1 MNTRDSINS
10 VKKGNTGNTFRL
22 VHSLWAWKR
31 KAGMKVP
38 SRKALKALARKCHY
52 VYGW

>member
-1 MNTRDSINS
+1 M
-10 VKKGNTGNTFRL
+10 KKGQTGKTFRF
-22 VHSLWAWKR
+22 VHSLQAWKR

-38 SRKALKALARKCHY
+38 SRKALKALARELHR